1 MNLSVP
7 QSTIRARLVF
17 SNVPFQWGAI
27 KLQVYSVEE
36 TAHPRP
42 VGSPVLIQ
50 PPVIQSIKRST
61 SYPTSPLKIRNVTPR
76 VVGVVST

>member
-7 QSTIRARLVF
+7 QPIIRARLVF

-27 KLQVYSVEE
+27 KLQVYTLEE
-36 TAHPRP
+36 NVHPSLG
-42 VGSPVLIQ
+42 GSAVLIQ
-50 PPVIQSIKRST
+50 PPVIQTIKRST